1 MKLSD
6 YFIPL
11 TALIKGFA
19 AADAREP
26 EALAAQIDS
35 LVQHA
40 QTQALNDG
48 IDLEQFQ
55 RALFPVLAWADE
67 YISRHHRWDSEHA
80 WQKHLLQRRY
90 FKTGL
95 AGREFFERLDA
106 LNNDDTAVRE
116 VYLLCLCLGFMGRYS
131 ISPNSA
137 ELASIRLEHYNRLQ
151 NADPSFAAAEKDA
164 LFPQAYAMSTSGPT
178 SPAGKPRRAQNRKFT
193 LRRVM
198 LFLLPPI
205 IVLLVAAGLH
215 AQLTYAVQHFRD
227 AVNL

>member
-1 MKLSD
+1 MKLAD
-6 YFIPL
+6 YFIAL
-11 TALIKGFA
+11 TALVKGF
-19 AADAREP
+19 DTSGGLTP
-26 EALAAQIDS
+26 EALAEQIDS
-35 LVQHA
+35 FIQQA

-48 IDLEQFQ
+48 VSLEQFQ
-55 RALFPVLAWADE
+55 QALFPVLAWADE
-67 YISRHHRWDSEHA
+67 HISRRHSWESEHA

-95 AGREFFERLDA
+95 AGREFFDRLEA
-106 LNNDDTAVRE
+106 LSDEDIAVRE

-137 ELASIRLEHYNRLQ
+137 ELAGIRIAQYNKLQ
-151 NADPSFAAAEKDA
+151 SADPSFLTAEQNA
-164 LFPQAYAMSTSGPT
+164 LFPKAYSLSATG
-178 SPAGKPRRAQNRKFT
+178 PAGQTSRVRPPANRRFT
-193 LRRVM
+193 LRKIM

-205 IVLLVAAGLH
+205 IVILVAAGLH